1 LADAVALWAIA
12 TRISEFGATPNR
24 FAVLGENVILLIN
37 LAWSAVLYLRFIRG
51 NGSFTDLERWQTN
64 YIPVYAL
71 WAAIVGIVFPPVFG
85 YI

>member
-1 LADAVALWAIA
+1 
-12 TRISEFGATPNR
+12 
-24 FAVLGENVILLIN
+24 
-37 LAWSAVLYLRFIRG
+37 VLYLRFIRG